1 MSAKNSLQKN
11 VHAKCLQKGVCKKM
25 CTGNVSRKQ
34 SAKKCAPVR
43 QISRA
48 TPMYLDIGKERCTT
62 APHSFTTEAHS
73 FTTETRPLNT
83 RAQPFTT
90 RAHAFAT
97 GTTSSTRR
105 AHSFTTGAHCCAR
118 GTHSCP
124 SEAQAVLQYTGLRAW
139 APVDDFQNAAAR
151 FERGPFVIGFR
162 CPDRCSNSRG
172 GFENASA
179 AAATRYTG

>member
-62 APHSFTTEAHS
+62 APHSFTTEAPSFTIEPRPLTTRAQS
-73 FTTETRPLNT
+73 FTTIGNYQASLRGKYSRHGVEMVFPSWGWDGHFLTAIVFPKTQNSCFCMLRFSKK
-83 RAQPFTT
+83 RD
-90 RAHAFAT
+90 
-97 GTTSSTRR
+97 GTKSMTK
-105 AHSFTTGAHCCAR
+105 
-118 GTHSCP
+118 P
-124 SEAQAVLQYTGLRAW
+124 YL
-139 APVDDFQNAAAR
+139 
-151 FERGPFVIGFR
+151 
-162 CPDRCSNSRG
+162 
-172 GFENASA
+172 
-179 AAATRYTG
+179 

>member
-1 MSAKNSLQKN
+1 
-11 VHAKCLQKGVCKKM
+11 M

-48 TPMYLDIGKERCTT
+48 TPIYLDIGKERCTT
-62 APHSFTTEAHS
+62 APHSFTTEAPS
-73 FTTETRPLNT
+73 LTTEIRPLNT

-105 AHSFTTGAHCCAR
+105 ARFFTTGAHCRAT
-118 GTHSCP
+118 GTYSCP
-124 SEAQAVLQYTGLRAW
+124 SGAQTVLQYTGLWTW
-139 APVDDFQNAAAR
+139 APVHDF
-151 FERGPFVIGFR
+151 G
-162 CPDRCSNSRG
+162 
-172 GFENASA
+172 NASA
-179 AAATRYTG
+179 RFVVNETGNSNRVIQSVGTRKVFLNWSVVDA